1 LVCCVDGNHLDYDGA
16 ARRNSSLTGPRYGVN
31 FTVSTSPSRIA

>member
-1 LVCCVDGNHLDYDGA
+1 M
-16 ARRNSSLTGPRYGVN
+16 SSLGRSGPAELIEAYGVN